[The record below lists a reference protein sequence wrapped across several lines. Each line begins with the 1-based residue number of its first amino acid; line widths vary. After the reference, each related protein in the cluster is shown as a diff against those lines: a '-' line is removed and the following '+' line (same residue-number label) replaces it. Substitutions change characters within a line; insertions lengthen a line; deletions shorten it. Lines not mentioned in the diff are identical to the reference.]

1 VNSIIQEPRKKRNEF
16 RSPANDWEISGFYMA
31 WLPFNKVMKG
41 EDDPFQNLIRNDLTS
56 YGSEKLKTRTNIIN
70 KWRETAKSFIPYFPT
85 NSVVL
90 IWENEGVD
98 IYPLKQQ
105 INNIGI
111 ANSKDGWRELLKE
124 LIMSPTSFLIEL
136 KESVINAYEIR
147 LNKLEKFLSLK
158 IEINSRDKIIILLC
172 QSFKQLNA
180 KYQGVVAIC
189 NNGTDSAASDHK
201 TIKRELFNDKDYLI
215 SNEDERS
222 NVMKSIIRKRFPS
235 QLIRYNSWNPD
246 QINMISSSRH
256 STFDINNLLLNNS
269 INALS
274 IQNMNK
280 FIWSIDNCLARHIII
295 NQTHLLQE

>member
-31 WLPFNKVMKG
+31 WLPCNKVMKG

-274 IQNMNK
+274 IQTMNK

>member
-1 VNSIIQEPRKKRNEF
+1 
-16 RSPANDWEISGFYMA
+16 MA

-98 IYPLKQQ
+98 IYPLKQP

-158 IEINSRDKIIILLC
+158 NEINSRDKIIILLC

-180 KYQGVVAIC
+180 KHQGIVAIC

-256 STFDINNLLLNNS
+256 STFDINNLLLDNS

>member
-1 VNSIIQEPRKKRNEF
+1 
-16 RSPANDWEISGFYMA
+16 
-31 WLPFNKVMKG
+31 MKG

-274 IQNMNK
+274 IQTMNK